1 MPTQSIYF
9 DDETLEAV
17 REYAKRHD
25 RSVSWA
31 VRDLVRAGLEVV
43 RVPVIRDIRTEY
55 ARRVQDAQES

>member
-25 RSVSWA
+25 RSVSWV